1 MQDFPNVLE
10 SIEDLN
16 KLQIENLLYSANR
29 LKSGYV
35 PIGSQNLGRKQKP
48 IVATSFLENST
59 RTKHSF
65 AIAIQKLGAMYI
77 DFNAETSSL
86 KKGENLEETLL
97 TLKYQGVD
105 LCIIRTSVS
114 HELKQF
120 KENPPIQLINGGDGI
135 NQHPTQALLDLFTM
149 FEEGFDIKNK
159 TIAII
164 GDCVHSRVGHSLMQL
179 IPMFGG
185 KIILCG
191 PEECLP
197 EDLPNSE
204 ISKTTDLKEAISKS
218 DILYTLRIQKERH
231 KETASYYDTYNEN
244 YGINLSR
251 LKEMNKLMPVY
262 HPGPANIGVELDL
275 ELMQS
280 PYYLGYQQV
289 VNSVYMRMA
298 IVKAMLLNSA
308 PKKK

>member
-1 MQDFPNVLE
+1 
-10 SIEDLN
+10 
-16 KLQIENLLYSANR
+16 
-29 LKSGYV
+29 
-35 PIGSQNLGRKQKP
+35 
-48 IVATSFLENST
+48 
-59 RTKHSF
+59 
-65 AIAIQKLGAMYI
+65 
-77 DFNAETSSL
+77 
-86 KKGENLEETLL
+86 
-97 TLKYQGVD
+97 
-105 LCIIRTSVS
+105 
-114 HELKQF
+114 
-120 KENPPIQLINGGDGI
+120 
-135 NQHPTQALLDLFTM
+135 
-149 FEEGFDIKNK
+149 
-159 TIAII
+159 
-164 GDCVHSRVGHSLMQL
+164 
-179 IPMFGG
+179 MFGG

-191 PEECLP
+191 PKECLP
-197 EDLPNSE
+197 ESLPNSE
-204 ISKTTDLKEAISKS
+204 ISVTTDLKEAISKS

-298 IVKAMLLNSA
+298 IVKAMLLSSA